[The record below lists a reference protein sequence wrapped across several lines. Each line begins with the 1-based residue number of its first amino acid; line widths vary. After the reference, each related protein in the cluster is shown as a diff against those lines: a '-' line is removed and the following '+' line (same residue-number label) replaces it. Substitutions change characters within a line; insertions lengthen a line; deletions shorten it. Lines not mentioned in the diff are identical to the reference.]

1 MASLEK
7 PRQIDETVGKNEEI
21 AGRKLLKNCRKTQE
35 KVWKKGMKWE
45 ERQSFEKTRNIEASI
60 LKKLRSE
67 AQRKA
72 ASVVVRSK
80 SVCKGMTSDA
90 EEGVAKVAKME
101 ENGGKCWKHH

>member
-1 MASLEK
+1 M
-7 PRQIDETVGKNEEI
+7 
-21 AGRKLLKNCRKTQE
+21 
-35 KVWKKGMKWE
+35 KKRHEME

-90 EEGVAKVAKME
+90 EEGVAKGCK
-101 ENGGKCWKHH
+101 NGGKWGKMLKTPLKWRKK

>member
-7 PRQIDETVGKNEEI
+7 PRKIEETLGKT
-21 AGRKLLKNCRKTQE
+21 RKLQEGKGLKKRRE
-35 KVWKKGMKWE
+35 ME
-45 ERQSFEKTRNIEASI
+45 DRQSFEKTRNIEASI

-90 EEGVAKVAKME
+90 EEGVAKGCK
-101 ENGGKCWKHH
+101 NGGKWGKMLKTPLKWRKK